1 MKQRTVMKQRITIR
15 DVGRAAGVSVG
26 TVSKALNGTGSVAP
40 DTAQRVLAAADRLG
54 YRPSRAAQGLVGGR
68 SFQVGYGL
76 PQLGAWGNP
85 TLNAF
90 LHAMVGAAAG
100 HGLEIVLFRGQ
111 AHDTAPYDDLV
122 RRGVV
127 DGFVVSD
134 TDYEDARVDHLLDEG
149 VPFVTFGRTAA
160 SERHFWVDVD
170 GGAGTAQLTE
180 RLIERGHSHFGVI
193 AWPEGSESGDL
204 RVDGVLR
211 TLRAHGHRPPAVA
224 RSLHGV
230 EYGREAMAQL
240 LDSHPDLTA
249 VIAVEDELAIGAI
262 QEARSRRLAVGVDVD
277 IAGFDDIPS
286 AAIIDPPLTTV
297 RQPFD
302 QIGGVLVDMLAEALS
317 GVGTPRGE
325 LLTPIVIERASTG
338 VDR

>member
-1 MKQRTVMKQRITIR
+1 MRQRTTIK

-40 DTAQRVLAAADRLG
+40 ETVERVVAAADELG

-90 LHAMVGAAAG
+90 LHAMVGAATG
-100 HGLEIVLFRGQ
+100 HGLEIVLFRGT
-111 AHDTAPYDDLV
+111 AHDPAPYDDLI

-134 TDYEDARVDHLLDEG
+134 TDYQDSRVDHLLAEG
-149 VPFVTFGRTAA
+149 IPFVTFGRTAT
-160 SERHFWVDVD
+160 SHRHFWVDVD
-170 GGAGTAQLTE
+170 GGAGTADLTQ
-180 RLIERGHSHFGVI
+180 RLIDRGHSSFGVI

-204 RVDGVLR
+204 RVDGVVR
-211 TLRAHGHRPPAVA
+211 TLRANGHPPPAVT
-224 RSLHGV
+224 RTYHGV
-230 EYGREAMAQL
+230 QYGREAMAQL
-240 LDSHPDLTA
+240 LDTAPAVTA

-262 QEARSRRLAVGVDVD
+262 QEARSRHITVGVDLD

-302 QIGGVLVDMLAEALS
+302 RIGTVLVDMLVEALS
-317 GVGTPRGE
+317 GTGSPRGE
-325 LLTPIVIERASTG
+325 LLAPVVIERASTG
-338 VDR
+338 VTR